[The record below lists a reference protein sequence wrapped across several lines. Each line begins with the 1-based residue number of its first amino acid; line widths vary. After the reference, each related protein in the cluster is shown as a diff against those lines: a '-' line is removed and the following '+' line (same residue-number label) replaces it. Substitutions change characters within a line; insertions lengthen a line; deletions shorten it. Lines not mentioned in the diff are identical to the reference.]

1 MKRYIIITLA
11 LALGALALH
20 AQDTIRDYPTKYP
33 DGLWRLTP
41 DSVSHYRPHNDYSGL
56 NSLLMRLANPFWDG
70 KGLKLKLPDIGT
82 GLRFEDG
89 KIRPLTTKMESV
101 DEPSPVTS
109 FPVSVQTSD
118 IMQDP
123 FLEEIQKVNFPFGA
137 PIFIFFRLAGTYVT
151 DSPQILNLNA
161 AADLAIAR
169 NLHVRI
175 TGAAD
180 SATGSPEKNET
191 LAKARAEH
199 VAALMEKRG
208 LPRERIEV
216 LSEGGTANYEPVAAN
231 RNCRIELFMQ

>member
-11 LALGALALH
+11 LALGVISLY

-33 DGLWRLTP
+33 EEFWRLTP
-41 DSVSHYRPHNDYSGL
+41 ESGSHYRPHNDYSGL

-70 KGLKLKLPDIGT
+70 KSFLPDIGT
-82 GLRFEDG
+82 GLRIEDG
-89 KIRPLTTKMESV
+89 KIRPLASKKEN
-101 DEPSPVTS
+101 DGDLSPETS
-109 FPVSVQTSD
+109 FPGSADKSD
-118 IMQDP
+118 IVRNPYLD
-123 FLEEIQKVNFPFGA
+123 EIQKGTLPFGA
-137 PIFIFFRLAGTYVT
+137 PVFIFFRLAGTYVT
-151 DSPQILNLNA
+151 DSPQILNVNA
-161 AADLAIAR
+161 AADLAVER
-169 NLHVRI
+169 DLRVRI

-180 SATGSPEKNET
+180 SATGLPEKNEA

-216 LSEGGTANYEPVAAN
+216 VSEGGTANYEPVSAN